1 MRSASM
7 PISSIRS
14 TVIPERYDTVAITLH
29 WLIALAMLAEIA
41 LGWWMLDIPKL
52 PAGVRA
58 GWFNLHKSIGLT
70 LAFLIAFRLIWR
82 LRHAPPPVPATLP
95 AWQAA
100 TARWAHGLMYVCML
114 VLPISGY
121 IGSTFSGYPIKWFGL
136 ALPGWG
142 WKDDAIKDAMSTL
155 HNGVSWLLV
164 ALIAA
169 HLAAALKHLLF
180 DRDEVFARMLGSGS
194 WSGGVTVRQRSQE
207 RDDVI
212 DLLVI

>member
-14 TVIPERYDTVAITLH
+14 TVTPERYDTVAITLH

-82 LRHAPPPVPATLP
+82 LRHAPPPVPAALS

-100 TARWAHGLMYVCML
+100 AARWAHGLMYVCML

-155 HNGVSWLLV
+155 HYGVSWLLV

-180 DRDEVFARMLGSGS
+180 DRDEVFARMLPRRPRPPVAPGQGA
-194 WSGGVTVRQRSQE
+194 
-207 RDDVI
+207 
-212 DLLVI
+212 